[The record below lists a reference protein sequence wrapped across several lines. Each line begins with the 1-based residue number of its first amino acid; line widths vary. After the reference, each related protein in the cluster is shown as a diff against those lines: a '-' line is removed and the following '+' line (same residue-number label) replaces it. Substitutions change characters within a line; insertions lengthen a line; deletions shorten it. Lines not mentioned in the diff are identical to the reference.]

1 MTSNKLAKLYL
12 GITFLVSVFPM
23 SVTAIAPDTVFVE
36 VPAPSAVPEGL
47 APIRSYEYGSFVWME
62 LTKQDF
68 DTLKT
73 SQAAFTEHPDIHTLI
88 LGEQAID
95 TRHGLPLLPQEWDTI
110 PSTDADLYMVKF
122 SGPTRDEWIED
133 LRSADLEIVQ
143 YIYPF
148 TYVVWGRP
156 EQVKLAAVSNT
167 IVWTAPFAPAYR
179 VLPKWRNLSETA
191 IDMDVLMVRAADTDG
206 IIETMEALGGIPD
219 GRAILNATF
228 EIAGFRMAGS
238 TFHLAAQI
246 PGVYS
251 IQPRPT
257 DGGLR
262 GEMSNQV
269 NVNNVD
275 VTNLAFPGYN
285 TWLTSVGLNGSG
297 VIMAN
302 VDSGVQ
308 ETHPDLVNRFLTC
321 TGTTCSSTSSSH
333 GTHTAGI
340 MAADGSSGTVDSYG
354 FLRGL
359 GVAPAANLVE
369 QVYSP
374 YYTYTNGMLML
385 MSDSYTN
392 NAVLSS
398 NSWGPSGSAQGYDN
412 DTMQVDI
419 GVRDAVS
426 GTAGNQPLQYI
437 LSFMN
442 GNGGTSSQGSPDEAK
457 NCFTIGSTKLQN
469 SGGSQILQID
479 DISSNSAHGP
489 ALDGRKIPHMVAPGC
504 YVDSTIPTNS
514 WGTMCG
520 TSMSSPHVSGAVALF
535 FQYYRGLFSGMN
547 PSAAL
552 VKAAFISCAH
562 DLSGHLD
569 ADGGTLGHPFD
580 SKQGWGRMDL
590 EAVVD
595 PAVPVVYFDNPL
607 TLDNT
612 GEQWETTLNVS
623 DTGQPLRIML
633 VWTDAPGHGLGGST
647 PAWNNNLNL
656 EVVYG
661 GNTYRGNYFAA
672 SGWSQTGGSA
682 DGMHNTEG
690 VFIGP
695 TASGSFTVRVVGA
708 NISSDGIPN
717 SGDTTDQDFSIV
729 VRNANMG
736 TPTPTPSGPTH
747 TPTITPT
754 PTRTPTPTNTPVLSS
769 CTVMLVDD
777 DNNAPDCLA
786 YYTAAL
792 DALAYGYTVFTVGTG
807 SENGPTAAQ
816 MDPYD
821 IVIWFSGDKFGS
833 SSAGPNSTDEAS
845 LTTYLDTGGR
855 LFLDAQDYLYD
866 MGLTTFSQTYLGV
879 STFTND
885 SANATSIT
893 GVAGDP
899 VGDGLGPYAL
909 SYPAGFSDYGDIV
922 NAGTGA
928 SVAFQ
933 STPIGNNLCVD
944 KASGSW
950 RTVFFGTSWVPVY
963 NSSTAN
969 GRAALQAILD
979 YLCPVTGPTA
989 TPTRTPT
996 PTSTPV
1002 PPTNTPTFTPTPTT
1016 TPVPP
1021 TATQTRTP
1029 TPTNTLMPPTNTPTR
1044 TPTATDTPVPPT
1056 STATGTPI
1064 PATNTPTW
1072 TPVPPTNTPVMPTAT
1087 QTSTP
1092 VPPTVTPTRTST
1104 PTHSPVPP
1112 TNTATR
1118 TSTPTNTPVPS
1129 TSTPT
1134 RTPTSTTT
1142 PVPPTNTPVL
1152 PTPTGTFVPPTATS
1166 VPPTD
1171 TPTIPSATPTP
1182 ECDTL
1187 GVTLEMPGDLFR
1199 SGDLCWLRAHV
1210 CNDATETLQGMPL
1223 FVVLDVVGAY
1233 WFWPTWSSDI
1243 DYDRRDFVPGQTT
1256 VGIIPEF
1263 TWPENDSAFSG
1274 AMFHGAVLDQEMT
1287 TLLGEMGSWRFGWR

>member
-1 MTSNKLAKLYL
+1 MRSNRLLKTNLW
-12 GITFLVSVFPM
+12 IVFLLSAWSVSM
-23 SVTAIAPDTVFVE
+23 AGMAPDTVFVE
-36 VPAPSAVPEGL
+36 IPASSVTQAGL
-47 APIRSYEYGSFVWME
+47 APVRSFDYDTFVWME
-62 LTKQDF
+62 LTPGDF
-68 DTLKT
+68 NRLKA
-73 SQAAFTEHPDIHTLI
+73 SRIPFTEHWDVHILI

-95 TRHGLPLLPQEWDTI
+95 TRLDAPLLPDDWDAVE
-110 PSTDADLYMVKF
+110 SLDADLHLVKF
-122 SGPTRDEWIED
+122 PGPTRDEW
-133 LRSADLEIVQ
+133 LQGLQSADLEIVQ
-143 YIYPF
+143 YIHPF
-148 TYVVWGRP
+148 TYVVWGKP
-156 EQVKLAAVSNT
+156 EQVMQAVASNA
-167 IVWTAPFAPAYR
+167 IVWSAPFAPAYR
-179 VLPKWRNLSETA
+179 VLPKWRNLSETPV
-191 IDMDVLMVRAADTDG
+191 DMDVLIVRTSDTNRVVEDL
-206 IIETMEALGGIPD
+206 EALGGIPD

-238 TFHLAAQI
+238 TFQQAAQI

-321 TGTTCSSTSSSH
+321 SGTTCSSTSSSH

-374 YYTYTNGMLML
+374 HYTYTNGMLLL

-398 NSWGPSGSAQGYDN
+398 NSWGPSSSAQGYDN

-426 GTAGNQPLQYI
+426 GTAGNQPLNYI

-479 DISSNSAHGP
+479 DLSANSAHGP

-504 YVDSTIPTNS
+504 YVDSTIPTNT

-535 FQYYRGLFSGMN
+535 IQFYRELFTGAN

-552 VKAAFISCAH
+552 VKSAFISCAH

-607 TLDNT
+607 TLNNT
-612 GEQWETTLNVS
+612 GEQWETTLDVS
-623 DTGQPLRIML
+623 DSGQPLRIML

-661 GNTYRGNYFAA
+661 GNTYRGNSFAA
-672 SGWSQTGGSA
+672 SGWSQTGGAA
-682 DGMHNTEG
+682 DAMHNTEG

-717 SGDTTDQDFSIV
+717 SGDTTDQDFSVV

-807 SENGPTAAQ
+807 SETGPTAAQ

-833 SSAGPNSTDEAS
+833 SSAGLNAADEAS
-845 LTTYLDTGGR
+845 LTTYLGNGGR

-866 MGLTTFSQTYLGV
+866 MGLTTFNQTYLGV
-879 STFTND
+879 GSFTND
-885 SANATSIT
+885 TGDATSMT

-899 VGDGLGPYAL
+899 VGNGLGPYAL
-909 SYPAGFSDYGDIV
+909 SYPTGFSDYGDIV
-922 NAGTGA
+922 NTGTGA

-933 STPIGNNLCVD
+933 GTPIGNNLCID
-944 KASGSW
+944 KTSGSG

-963 NSSTAN
+963 NSSNAN

-979 YLCPVTGPTA
+979 YLCPATGPTHTPTITPTPTSTPVPPTVTPTPTNTLVPPTNTPTRTPTSPSTSTPTATNTPVPPTITPVPPTETPTQTPTPTNTIVPPTNTPTRTSTPTNTAIPPTNTPGSPTVTPTQTSTSVPPTA

-996 PTSTPV
+996 PT
-1002 PPTNTPTFTPTPTT
+1002 
-1016 TPVPP
+1016 
-1021 TATQTRTP
+1021 
-1029 TPTNTLMPPTNTPTR
+1029 NTLVPPTNTPTR
-1044 TPTATDTPVPPT
+1044 TSSP
-1056 STATGTPI
+1056 
-1064 PATNTPTW
+1064 TNTPT
-1072 TPVPPTNTPVMPTAT
+1072 
-1087 QTSTP
+1087 
-1092 VPPTVTPTRTST
+1092 
-1104 PTHSPVPP
+1104 SPSV
-1112 TNTATR
+1112 
-1118 TSTPTNTPVPS
+1118 PTNTPVP
-1129 TSTPT
+1129 P
-1134 RTPTSTTT
+1134 
-1142 PVPPTNTPVL
+1142 
-1152 PTPTGTFVPPTATS
+1152 
-1166 VPPTD
+1166 PPTD
-1171 TPTIPSATPTP
+1171 TPAPPTPTPTASAPTWTPIPTP
-1182 ECDTL
+1182 ECDIF
-1187 GVTLEMPGDLFR
+1187 GVTLEMPGDLFEP
-1199 SGDLCWLRAHV
+1199 GDICWLQAHV
-1210 CNDATETLQGMPL
+1210 CNDGTETLPEMPM
-1223 FVVLDVVGAY
+1223 FVLLDVAGSY
-1233 WFWPTWSSDI
+1233 WFWPTWSNDI
-1243 DYDRRDFVPGQTT
+1243 DYDIRDFESGRTT
-1256 VGIIPEF
+1256 VEIIPEF
-1263 TWPENDSAFSG
+1263 TWPDNSSAFNDAKFYG
-1274 AMFHGAVLDQEMT
+1274 AILDQEMT
-1287 TLLGEMGSWRFGWR
+1287 TILGEIGNWRFSWL